1 VLLVTAMRRYFRFG
15 KLSLI
20 DASGQRH
27 HICDLEGPTVVMRI
41 TDASIM
47 RRLLTSS
54 SVSWGEAYMNGQLIF
69 EEGSLIDFLEVYSRS
84 EIQMSHT
91 WLGEAIRRIYSIL
104 AVTQHFNP
112 VGRAQKNVEH
122 HYDLSAEL
130 YDQFLDADRQYSCGY
145 FPQGDEEIDTA
156 QLLKKRHIASKLDIR
171 PGMQVLDIG
180 SGWGGMAIYLAKNF
194 DCRVTGITLSEE
206 QLKLSNQRVQEAG
219 LEDRVKF
226 ELRDYRTLDE
236 PFDRIVSVGML
247 EHVGQFHLGEYF
259 KKVRNLLKPDGV
271 ALIHTI
277 GRMDKPQPI
286 SAWTHKYIFPGAYVP
301 AVSQLATSIENA
313 HLWLTD
319 LENLRDHYVYTLQ
332 RWYQRF
338 AANRD
343 KVVKLYDERFCRMW
357 EMYLLGSETSF
368 RYQNYTV
375 FQMQITRDINTLP
388 ITRDYQYHAE
398 QALAEKD
405 S

>member
-1 VLLVTAMRRYFRFG
+1 MILIAAMRRYFRFG

-69 EEGSLIDFLEVYSRS
+69 EEGRLIDFLEVYSRS

-145 FPQGDEEIDTA
+145 FPQGDEDIDTA

-171 PGMQVLDIG
+171 PGMRVLDIG

-194 DCRVTGITLSEE
+194 DCQVTGITLSEE
-206 QLKLSNQRVQEAG
+206 QLKLSKQRVQEAG

-226 ELRDYRTLDE
+226 ELRDYRTLDQ

-259 KKVRNLLKPDGV
+259 KKVRNLLEPDGV

-277 GRMDKPQPI
+277 GRMDLPQPI

-301 AVSQLATSIENA
+301 AVSQLATSIEKA

-343 KVVKLYDERFCRMW
+343 KVVELYDERFCRMW
-357 EMYLLGSETSF
+357 EMYLQGSETSF

-388 ITRDYQYHAE
+388 ITRDYLYHAE